1 MRAWFKVL
9 LVKNGRGYTSLHCP
23 ILDVVHFLFE
33 SNAAD
38 STSYQRQNISIKKRE
53 KRKKGEKRNSTEE
66 KNCCEHGLISKN
78 YLKSQ
83 AEKYKLCISCN
94 LC

>member
-1 MRAWFKVL
+1 MA
-9 LVKNGRGYTSLHCP
+9 
-23 ILDVVHFLFE
+23 HFLFD

-38 STSYQRQNISIKKRE
+38 FTSYQRQNINIGSKE
-53 KRKKGEKRNSTEE
+53 ENSTEE
-66 KNCCEHGLISKN
+66 KNPGEHGLISKN